1 MGASGARATFVLP
14 GRLECGGWGAVGVC
28 GGSPGQRRGETK
40 TDQRLGE
47 RAGALPWLIVPSCAG
62 CNIWFP
68 LARPRPGL
76 LSRQSLRLS
85 ERGGRGLRVGLA

>member
-1 MGASGARATFVLP
+1 MWPV
-14 GRLECGGWGAVGVC
+14 GWGRGVRR
-28 GGSPGQRRGETK
+28 GGTPGQRRGETK
-40 TDQRLGE
+40 TDQSLGE
-47 RAGALPWLIVPSCAG
+47 RAGALPRLIVPSCAG

-68 LARPRPGL
+68 AARPRPGL